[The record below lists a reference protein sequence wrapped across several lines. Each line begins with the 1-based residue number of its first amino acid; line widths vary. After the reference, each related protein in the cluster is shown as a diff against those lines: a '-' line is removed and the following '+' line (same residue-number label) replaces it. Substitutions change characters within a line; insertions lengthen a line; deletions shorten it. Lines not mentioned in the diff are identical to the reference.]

1 MSRES
6 QHTHFEDKIQEQ
18 VRLWGFPPTCASLM
32 TTANNYFVMAD
43 HCKQIFSDSWPLQI
57 SILMADKYFL
67 DGWPPKIYFMAD
79 HCKYSYWWLTSTD
92 TDIEI
97 GPMHVFTLKADK
109 GKYLYWWLSTA
120 NKHFFGGWPLQIL
133 FHGWPLHIFV
143 IMADGCTQIILW
155 WLTTANIHISG

>member
-1 MSRES
+1 MPHILVANVARIS
-6 QHTHFEDKIQEQ
+6 THFEDKIQEQ

-109 GKYLYWWLSTA
+109 GKYLYWWLIAT
-120 NKHFFGGWPLQIL
+120 GYPLQTNTFL
-133 FHGWPLHIFV
+133 V
-143 IMADGCTQIILW
+143 ADHCKYYFIADHCIYL
-155 WLTTANIHISG
+155 